1 VSDSPS
7 RPNPTPDS
15 GSSHTLEIAHVL
27 FTDIVGYSKL
37 PMEEQEQLL
46 MKLQETVRQT
56 PEFARA
62 QADDQL
68 IRLPTGD
75 GMALVFFGD
84 AEAPVRCAL
93 ELGRSLRSQPALK
106 LRMGI
111 HTGPV
116 YRIADINA
124 NRNVAGGG
132 INIAQ
137 RVMDCGDAGHILL
150 SSAEADVL
158 RQLKAWSGTL
168 HDVGEV
174 EVKHGVRLHIY
185 NLYTNEAGN
194 PGMPTKV
201 DARRAASLAA
211 KRKRTSMEI
220 AAGIVILAL
229 IAAGSRLFFPRK
241 ARALGE
247 SDTIVLADFD
257 NKTGDT
263 IFDDT
268 LKQALSISLRQSPF
282 LNIVSDGRIGAT
294 LKLMT
299 RPANTRLAPQVARE
313 VCQRAGSKA
322 YIAGLI
328 APLGKQYVI
337 GLDAV
342 TCQTGEMLTQQQAT
356 AAWKE
361 KVLDALGN
369 AAAKLREELGES
381 LNTVEKFATPLPNAT
396 TPSLDALKAY
406 SLGLIKDR
414 QNDAEA
420 IPFFKRAIELD
431 PNFAS
436 AYEGVAV
443 AYLNLGESGLARE
456 NFTKAF
462 ELSARASERERLI
475 IVVRYYEYVTGELE
489 KAIENYQIMAQVY
502 PRDALAHGNLGGLYG
517 TTGRFEKSAV
527 ETLEALRLNPDSGAN
542 YGNLILAY
550 TALNRL
556 DDAKSIYNKAMAR
569 GLDDPLTRL
578 SFFGVAF
585 LEGDTAEMNRQ
596 IEWSA
601 GKAEGEE
608 IFLSAEAD
616 IEAFYGRLRSA
627 REYSRRAIESALR
640 SGENETA
647 AQWKLDGAIR
657 EAEFGNSD
665 RARREATSALALSSN
680 HDSEILAALT
690 LARAGDEP
698 QAEKLAKELAAHYPL
713 DTLVISYWMPV
724 IRAALE
730 IGRRNP
736 SQALEALE
744 AANHYELA
752 NPGAWPGLGAAL
764 YPIYLR
770 GEARLQ
776 LHQGSEA
783 GGELQKFLDHRG
795 LLRASPLG
803 PLAYLGLARAYALQH
818 DTAQARAAYENF
830 LTIWKDAD
838 LDIPILVAAKAEY
851 AKLR

>member
-1 VSDSPS
+1 MSDAHSRPS
-7 RPNPTPDS
+7 RTSDS
-15 GSSHTLEIAHVL
+15 GSSRTLEIAHVL

-46 MKLQETVRQT
+46 LKLQDTVRQT
-56 PEFARA
+56 TEFARA

-116 YRIADINA
+116 YRVADINA

-137 RVMDCGDAGHILL
+137 RVMDCGDAGHILV

-158 RQLKAWSGTL
+158 RQLSAWSGTM
-168 HDVGEV
+168 HDLGEV
-174 EVKHGVRLHIY
+174 EVKHGLRLHIY
-185 NLYTNEAGN
+185 NLYTKEAGN
-194 PGMPTKV
+194 PGMPNKI
-201 DARRAASLAA
+201 DASRAASLVA
-211 KRKRTSMEI
+211 KRRRISVAL
-220 AAGIVILAL
+220 AAGIVVLAL
-229 IAAGSRLFFPRK
+229 AAGGSRLFFARK
-241 ARALGE
+241 ARALGV

-263 IFDDT
+263 VFDDT

-282 LNIVSDGRIGAT
+282 LNIVSDERIGAT

-299 RPANTRLAPQVARE
+299 RPVNTRLAPQVARE

-328 APLGKQYVI
+328 ASLGNQYVI

-342 TCQTGEMLTQQQAT
+342 SCQTGEMLTQQQAK
-356 AAWKE
+356 AAGKE
-361 KVLDALGN
+361 KVLDAVGD

-381 LNTVEKFATPLPNAT
+381 LSTVEKFATPLADAT
-396 TPSLDALKAY
+396 TPSLDALKVY
-406 SLGLIKDR
+406 SLGLIKAR

-436 AYEGVAV
+436 AYEGLAV
-443 AYLNLGESGLARE
+443 AHYNLGESGQARE

-462 ELSARASERERLI
+462 ELRARASERERFI
-475 IVVRYYEYVTGELE
+475 IVVRYYEYVTGEFE
-489 KAIENYQIMAQVY
+489 KAIENYQLLAQAY
-502 PRDALAHGNLGGLYG
+502 PRDPHAHGNLGGLYG
-517 TTGRFEKSAV
+517 ATGRFEKAAA
-527 ETLEALRLNPDSGAN
+527 ETLEALRLSPDSGAN
-542 YGNLILAY
+542 YANLVLSY
-550 TALNRL
+550 TALNRF
-556 DDAKSIYNKAMAR
+556 DDAKNIYNKAIAR
-569 GLDDPLTRL
+569 GLDDPLTRV

-596 IEWSA
+596 MAWSA
-601 GKAEGEE
+601 GKAQGEE
-608 IFLSAEAD
+608 IFLSAKSD
-616 IEAFYGRLRSA
+616 TEAFYGHLRSA
-627 REYSRRAIESALR
+627 REYSRRAKDSALR

-647 AQWKLDGAIR
+647 ALWKLEAAVR
-657 EAEFGNSD
+657 EAEFGNSEW
-665 RARREATSALALSSN
+665 ARREAASALALSTN

-690 LARAGDEP
+690 LARAGDVP
-698 QAEKLAKELAAHYPL
+698 RAEKLANQLAARYPL
-713 DTLVISYWMPV
+713 DTLVIRYWLPV

-730 IGRRNP
+730 IRRQNP
-736 SQALEALE
+736 SRALEVLE
-744 AANHYELA
+744 AATPYELA
-752 NPGAWPGLGAAL
+752 NPDTWPGMGAPL
-764 YPIYLR
+764 YPVYLR
-770 GEARLQ
+770 GEARLV

-783 GGELQKFLDHRG
+783 AGELQKLLDHRG
-795 LLRASPLG
+795 LMRACPLG
-803 PLAYLGLARAYALQH
+803 PLAHLGLARAYALQN
-818 DTAQARAAYENF
+818 DTAHARAAYQNF
-830 LTIWKDAD
+830 LALWKDAD
-838 LDIPILVAAKAEY
+838 PDIPILIAAKAEY

>member
-1 VSDSPS
+1 VSESNS
-7 RPNPTPDS
+7 RPSPTPDS

-37 PMEEQEQLL
+37 PMEEQGQLL
-46 MKLQETVRQT
+46 MKLQDTVRQT
-56 PEFARA
+56 TEFARA
-62 QADDQL
+62 EADDQL

-75 GMALVFFGD
+75 GMALVFFDD

-93 ELGRSLRSQPALK
+93 ELGRSLRSQHALK

-158 RQLKAWSGTL
+158 RQLRTWSGNV
-168 HDVGEV
+168 HDLGEV

-185 NLYTNEAGN
+185 NLYTSEAGN
-194 PGMPTKV
+194 LGTPTKIE
-201 DARRAASLAA
+201 AAKAASLVA
-211 KRKRTSMEI
+211 KKKRMSVAI
-220 AAGIVILAL
+220 AAGIAVLAL
-229 IAAGSRLFFPRK
+229 AVASSRLLFPRK

-247 SDTIVLADFD
+247 SDTVVLADFD
-257 NKTGDT
+257 NKTGDAV
-263 IFDDT
+263 FDDT

-282 LNIVSDGRIGAT
+282 LNIVSEGKIGAT

-328 APLGKQYVI
+328 ASLGSQYVI

-342 TCQTGEMLTQQQAT
+342 SCQTGEMLTQQQAT
-356 AAWKE
+356 AAGKE

-381 LNTVEKFATPLPNAT
+381 LNTVEKFATPLPDAT

-420 IPFFKRAIELD
+420 VPFFKRAIELD

-436 AYEGVAV
+436 AYEGLAV
-443 AYLNLGESGLARE
+443 SYLNLGESGLARE

-462 ELSARASERERLI
+462 ELSTRASERERLI
-475 IVVRYYEYVTGELE
+475 IVVRYYEFVTGELE
-489 KAIENYQIMAQVY
+489 NAIENYQLLAQVY
-502 PRDALAHGNLGGLYG
+502 PRDAAAHGNLGGLYG
-517 TTGRFEKSAV
+517 TAGRFEKAAA
-527 ETLEALRLNPDSGAN
+527 ETLEALRFNPDAGAN
-542 YGNLILAY
+542 YANLILSYA
-550 TALNRL
+550 ALNRL
-556 DDAKSIYNKAMAR
+556 DDAKSTYNKAIAR
-569 GLDDPLTRL
+569 GLDDPLMRVG
-578 SFFGVAF
+578 FFGVAF
-585 LEGDTAEMNRQ
+585 LEGDTSEMNRQ
-596 IEWSA
+596 MEWSA

-608 IFLSAEAD
+608 IFLSAESD
-616 IEAFYGRLRSA
+616 VDAFFGRLHSA
-627 REYSRRAIESALR
+627 RDYSRRAMESALH
-640 SGENETA
+640 SGEKETA
-647 AQWKLDGAIR
+647 AQWRLDAAIR
-657 EAEFGNSD
+657 EAEFGNSEW
-665 RARREATSALALSSN
+665 ARREAASALALSAN

-690 LARAGDEP
+690 LARAGDLP
-698 QAEKLAKELAAHYPL
+698 QAEKLANELAAHYPL
-713 DTLVISYWMPV
+713 DTLVISYWLPV

-730 IGRRNP
+730 MSRRNP
-736 SQALEALE
+736 ARALEALE
-744 AANHYELA
+744 PAASYELA
-752 NPGAWPGLGAAL
+752 NPGAWPGLGAPL

-770 GEARLQ
+770 GEARLA

-783 GGELQKFLDHRG
+783 AGELQRLLDHRG
-795 LLRASPLG
+795 LLRACPLG
-803 PLAYLGLARAYALQH
+803 PLARLGLARGFALQD
-818 DTAQARAAYENF
+818 DTARARAAYHDF
-830 LTIWKDAD
+830 LTLWKDAD
-838 LDIPILVAAKAEY
+838 RDIPILIAAKAEY

>member
-1 VSDSPS
+1 MPDSPS
-7 RPNPTPDS
+7 PSSRAPER

-37 PMEEQEQLL
+37 PMEEQEHLL
-46 MKLQETVRQT
+46 LKLQDAVRATQ
-56 PEFARA
+56 EFVRA

-75 GMALVFFGD
+75 GMALVFFND

-93 ELGRSLRSQPALK
+93 ELGESLRSQPALK

-116 YRIADINA
+116 YRIPDINA

-158 RQLKAWSGTL
+158 RQLKAWSGSV
-168 HDVGEV
+168 HDLGEV
-174 EVKHGVRLHIY
+174 EVKHGLRLHIY
-185 NLYTNEAGN
+185 NLYTQEAGN
-194 PGMPTKV
+194 PGIPNKIGAT
-201 DARRAASLAA
+201 RAASLVA
-211 KRKRTSMEI
+211 KRKRIWVGI
-220 AAGIVILAL
+220 AASVAVLAL
-229 IAAGSRLFFPRK
+229 AAAGSRLLFPRK

-247 SDTIVLADFD
+247 SDTVILADFD
-257 NKTGDT
+257 NKTGDAV
-263 IFDDT
+263 FDDT

-282 LNIVSDGRIGAT
+282 LNIVSEERIGAT

-299 RPANTRLAPQVARE
+299 RPANTRLASQVARE

-328 APLGKQYVI
+328 APLGSQYVI

-342 TCQTGEMLTQQQAT
+342 NCQTGEMLTQQQVQ
-356 AAWKE
+356 AAGKE

-369 AAAKLREELGES
+369 SAAKLREELGES
-381 LNTVEKFATPLPNAT
+381 LSTVEKFATPLADAT

-420 IPFFKRAIELD
+420 LPFFKRAIELD

-436 AYEGVAV
+436 AYEGLAV
-443 AYLNLGESGLARE
+443 SYINLGESGLARE

-462 ELSARASERERLI
+462 ELSAHASERERFLI
-475 IVVRYYEYVTGELE
+475 AVRYYEQVTGELE
-489 KAIENYQIMAQVY
+489 KAIENYQLLAQVY
-502 PRDALAHGNLGGLYG
+502 PRDARAHGNLGGLYG
-517 TTGRFEKSAV
+517 ATGRFEKAAA

-542 YGNLILAY
+542 YANLILAY
-550 TALNRL
+550 AALNRL
-556 DDAKSIYNKAMAR
+556 DDAKSIYNQAIAR
-569 GLDDPLTRL
+569 GLDDPLMRVN
-578 SFFGVAF
+578 FFGVAF

-596 IEWSA
+596 MAWSA

-608 IFLSAEAD
+608 IFFSAESD
-616 IEAFYGRLRSA
+616 TEAFYGRLASA
-627 REYSRRAIESALR
+627 REYSRRATDSALR
-640 SGENETA
+640 SGENESA
-647 AQWKLDGAIR
+647 AQWKLGAAIR
-657 EAEFGNSD
+657 EAEFGD
-665 RARREATSALALSSN
+665 PERARREAASALALSAN
-680 HDSEILAALT
+680 HDSEILAALAF
-690 LARAGDEP
+690 ARAGDLP
-698 QAEKLAKELAAHYPL
+698 HAEKLANELAARYPL
-713 DTLVISYWMPV
+713 DTLVINYWLPV
-724 IRAALE
+724 IRASLE

-736 SQALEALE
+736 SRALETLN
-744 AANHYELA
+744 AATPYELA
-752 NPGAWPGLGAAL
+752 SPGTWPGLGAPL
-764 YPIYLR
+764 YPMYLR
-770 GEARLQ
+770 AEARLG
-776 LHQGSEA
+776 LHQGNEA
-783 GGELQKFLDHRG
+783 AGEFQKFLDHRG
-795 LLRASPLG
+795 LMRACPLG
-803 PLAYLGLARAYALQH
+803 PLAHLGLARAYALQG
-818 DTAQARAAYENF
+818 DTGHARTAYQDF
-830 LTIWKDAD
+830 FTLWKDAD
-838 LDIPILVAAKAEY
+838 PDIPVLIAAKAEY